1 MAPPTLP
8 HLVTFLAVARL
19 LSFQKASRELN
30 LSTSAVS
37 HAIRTLEERL
47 GVSLFN
53 RTTRS
58 VALTEAGEHLL
69 GRLEPLLNDVGGVVD
84 EMNLFRD
91 RPSGRLRI
99 NTSRYAAHLVVVPL
113 MARFLAAFPDITLDI
128 VDDNGIVD
136 IVGAGFD
143 AGIRFLESVPEDMV
157 VVPLG
162 RDCRFAAVATP
173 SWFDANGPVLHPN
186 DLLPHECVRYRFPSG
201 RIFRWEFEKEGQRV
215 DLDVKGRVS
224 VGDQD
229 LALAAAIDSIGPAFL
244 FEDVAQEAI
253 ASGRLVRVLD
263 DWCPRFAGPVLY
275 YPQQRRVSS
284 ALRTFIDMA
293 LGQV

>member
-1 MAPPTLP
+1 MAAPNLP
-8 HLVTFLAVARL
+8 HLLTFLAVAKQL
-19 LSFQKASRELN
+19 NFQKASNELN

-37 HAIRTLEERL
+37 HAIRTLEDRL

-58 VALTEAGEHLL
+58 VALTAAGEHFLN
-69 GRLEPLLNDVGGVVD
+69 RLEPLLSGVGDVID

-91 RPSGRLRI
+91 RPSGHLRI

-113 MARFLAAFPDITLDI
+113 MARFLAAFPDISLDI

-136 IVGAGFD
+136 IVGSGFD
-143 AGIRFLESVPEDMV
+143 AGIRFMERVPEDMV

-162 RDCRFAAVATP
+162 GECRFATVVTP
-173 SWFDANGPVLHPN
+173 SWFASHEPVLHPN
-186 DLLPHECVRYRFPSG
+186 DLLSHECVRYRFPSG
-201 RIFRWEFEKEGQRV
+201 RTFHWEFEKEGQRI
-215 DLDVKGRVS
+215 DLDVRGRIS

-229 LALAAAIDSIGPAFL
+229 LALAAATDGIGPAFI
-244 FEDVAQEAI
+244 FEDVARDAI
-253 ASGRLVRVLD
+253 ASGQLVRVLE
-263 DWCPRFAGPVLY
+263 DWCPPFPGPMLY
-275 YPQQRRVSS
+275 YPQQRRVCS

-293 LGQV
+293 RAKA

>member
-19 LSFQKASRELN
+19 LSFQKASSELN

-99 NTSRYAAHLVVVPL
+99 NT
-113 MARFLAAFPDITLDI
+113 
-128 VDDNGIVD
+128 
-136 IVGAGFD
+136 
-143 AGIRFLESVPEDMV
+143 
-157 VVPLG
+157 
-162 RDCRFAAVATP
+162 
-173 SWFDANGPVLHPN
+173 
-186 DLLPHECVRYRFPSG
+186 
-201 RIFRWEFEKEGQRV
+201 
-215 DLDVKGRVS
+215 
-224 VGDQD
+224 
-229 LALAAAIDSIGPAFL
+229 
-244 FEDVAQEAI
+244 
-253 ASGRLVRVLD
+253 
-263 DWCPRFAGPVLY
+263 
-275 YPQQRRVSS
+275 
-284 ALRTFIDMA
+284 
-293 LGQV
+293 